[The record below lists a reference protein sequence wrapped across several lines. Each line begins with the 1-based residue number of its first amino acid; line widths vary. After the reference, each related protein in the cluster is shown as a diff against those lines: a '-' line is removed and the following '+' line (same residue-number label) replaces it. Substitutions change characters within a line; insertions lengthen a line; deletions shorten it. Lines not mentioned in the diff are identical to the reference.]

1 MLKNLGQNRLT
12 RSLDWEDVQ
21 SVLDVCSNRNGI
33 AMSVAAGGDI
43 ALSLLTKSFSSLTVV
58 ACNETERML
67 FELKLKAIQSLHPD
81 NVYNL
86 LGVHPG
92 GRRVFVYHQLR
103 EVLSE
108 EGRLWWDQYEDF
120 IREGVLDIG
129 QQESRHQRLKVWMKR
144 LRLSTDKIS
153 FGSLK
158 EHKRWALLEPILHKI
173 VGGRPSDTF
182 WEDDNPYAHMLL
194 HRQWNVDI
202 LQSGVLTLSYEG
214 MQSIQRSTMEL
225 CMMTGSFKGC
235 MDAEKC
241 GTFSIVYLGSL
252 SDMRRMETIDQNFWT
267 QLHSLLIEDGTVLCW
282 SQSQPSTSVFQW
294 YQYEGPIRSVHSG
307 VLWIGRRL

>member
-1 MLKNLGQNRLT
+1 MLNNLGQNRLA
-12 RSLDWEDVQ
+12 RSIDWEDAQ
-21 SVLDVCSNRNGI
+21 AVLDVCSNRNGT

-43 ALSLLTKSFSSLTVV
+43 ALSLLTKSFRSLTVV

-120 IREGVLDIG
+120 IREGVLGIG
-129 QQESRHQRLKVWMKR
+129 QQENRHQRLKVWMKR

-153 FGSLK
+153 IGALK
-158 EHKRWALLEPILHKI
+158 KHKRWTVLEPILYKS
-173 VGGRPSDTF
+173 VGARPNDTF
-182 WEDDNPYAHMLL
+182 WEEDNPYAHMLL
-194 HRQWNVDI
+194 HQQWNVDI
-202 LQSGVLTLSYEG
+202 LQSGVLSLSYEG
-214 MQSIQRSTMEL
+214 MRSIQRSSMEL
-225 CMMTGSFKGC
+225 LMMTGSFKGW
-235 MDAEKC
+235 MDTEKL

-252 SDMRRMETIDQNFWT
+252 SDMRRTETTDQNFWT
-267 QLHSLLIEDGTVLCW
+267 HLSSLLIEDGFVLCW
-282 SQSQPSTSVFQW
+282 SQIQPSTSSFQW
-294 YQYEGPIRSVHSG
+294 EQYGGPIRSVHSG
-307 VLWIGRRL
+307 VLWIGRQR